1 MKTLEDHLKQE
12 QESKAPNW
20 SNLPHCQPLSRVRV
34 NLWSKMAK
42 PSWQFENLS
51 QLCFVPKF
59 PPIFHLLGICP
70 RPIRCIRVHYPGN
83 LLLVLPSFPS
93 LIFFLQIQQ
102 MNGRSTHLDNP
113 FYHNHYDLKCTKQVS
128 APSNYKGLFQN
139 WLQTQKMPLDTDKI
153 CGFCVLHDRHCRS
166 GPLPAS
172 DNDKHPPFTILL
184 CSMGGLYIHQQ
195 FALNYQT

>member
-1 MKTLEDHLKQE
+1 
-12 QESKAPNW
+12 
-20 SNLPHCQPLSRVRV
+20 
-34 NLWSKMAK
+34 MAK

-93 LIFFLQIQQ
+93 LIFFCKYSKW
-102 MNGRSTHLDNP
+102 MEDNS
-113 FYHNHYDLKCTKQVS
+113 FYQGHNHFDLKCTKQVS

-172 DNDKHPPFTILL
+172 DNDKHYPFTIML
-184 CSMGGLYIHQQ
+184 CSMGGLYISSKICPELSNIKLPPNKKTEDCTGT
-195 FALNYQT
+195 FFWKTK